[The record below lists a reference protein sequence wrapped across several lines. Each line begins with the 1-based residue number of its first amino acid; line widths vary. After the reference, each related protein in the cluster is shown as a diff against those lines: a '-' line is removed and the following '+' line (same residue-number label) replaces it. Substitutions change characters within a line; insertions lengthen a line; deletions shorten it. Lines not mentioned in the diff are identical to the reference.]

1 MSLKANNILEV
12 KKKFS
17 FVAPILDAKVLGSKK
32 TDSFKNSHKTIDK
45 SIIDSIQ
52 TQELFT
58 NFEKDKELG
67 NELKVKNDL
76 LDLNESIDLNQMLAP
91 NSSNL
96 YIVKVAGE
104 SMIDVNIYNGDLL
117 IVDKNEKPKDGKIII
132 AVINGELLVK
142 ILKIIDEKVF
152 LFSANSKFLPLEILP
167 NFNFQIQGVV
177 KHVIHEV

>member
-17 FVAPILDAKVLGSKK
+17 FEAPILDAKVLGAKK
-32 TDSFKNSHKTIDK
+32 TESFKNSHKTIDK
-45 SIIDSIQ
+45 SIISSIQ
-52 TQELFT
+52 TQDVFL
-58 NFEKDKELG
+58 NLEKETDL
-67 NELKVKNDL
+67 NIKNDL
-76 LDLNESIDLNQMLAP
+76 FDLNESIDLNQMLAP
-91 NSSNL
+91 SSSNL

-142 ILKIIDEKVF
+142 ILKIIDEKVY
-152 LFSANSKFLPLEILP
+152 LFSANSKFLPVEILP

>member
-1 MSLKANNILEV
+1 
-12 KKKFS
+12 
-17 FVAPILDAKVLGSKK
+17 
-32 TDSFKNSHKTIDK
+32 
-45 SIIDSIQ
+45 
-52 TQELFT
+52 
-58 NFEKDKELG
+58 
-67 NELKVKNDL
+67 
-76 LDLNESIDLNQMLAP
+76 LAP